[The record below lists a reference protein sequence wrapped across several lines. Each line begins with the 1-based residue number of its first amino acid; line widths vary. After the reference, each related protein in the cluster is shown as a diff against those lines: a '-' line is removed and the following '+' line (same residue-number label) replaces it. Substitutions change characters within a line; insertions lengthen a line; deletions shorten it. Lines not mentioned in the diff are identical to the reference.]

1 MSLDFFYLSFDFY
14 FLFRLKKIS
23 IWHWRQDFNI
33 YFLLIVWTTNLWI
46 FETELKQTLCFSIF
60 LAWCFYLGF
69 VSVMTAVRIQCRDR
83 FDINGNAFEDFFAS
97 LFFYPNV
104 ALQLDETI
112 KNIGKKITTK
122 TKINMEDAEN
132 GKVNMAF
139 DKWSKK
145 NVHFYN
151 VVFLF

>member
-14 FLFRLKKIS
+14 FLLRLKKIS

>member
-1 MSLDFFYLSFDFY
+1 
-14 FLFRLKKIS
+14 
-23 IWHWRQDFNI
+23 
-33 YFLLIVWTTNLWI
+33 
-46 FETELKQTLCFSIF
+46 
-60 LAWCFYLGF
+60 
-69 VSVMTAVRIQCRDR
+69 MTAVRIQCRDR

-112 KNIGKKITTK
+112 KNIGKKIKTK

-139 DKWSKK
+139 DK
-145 NVHFYN
+145 
-151 VVFLF
+151 